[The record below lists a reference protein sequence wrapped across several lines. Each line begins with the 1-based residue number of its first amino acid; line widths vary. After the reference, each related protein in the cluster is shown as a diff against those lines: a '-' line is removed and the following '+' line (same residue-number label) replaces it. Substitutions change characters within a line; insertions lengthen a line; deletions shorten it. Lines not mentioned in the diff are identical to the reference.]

1 MDNGRQ
7 LKKICKKCEF
17 RRNAHNGAYYYGD
30 SRALSRCAYLEITD
44 EIRGCTP
51 TDTECKKFKPR
62 MRTNSLSGRH
72 EVIG

>member
-17 RRNAHNGAYYYGD
+17 RRNAHNDAYYYGK
-30 SRALSRCAYLEITD
+30 SRSLSRCAYLELTG

-51 TDTECKKFKPR
+51 SNYECEKFKPR
-62 MRTNSLSGRH
+62 MGLKSLAGKH
-72 EVIG
+72 EMIK